1 MKNLDFLKGNLIAH
15 RGFHNLKEG
24 IPENSLAAFKRAIRN
39 NYVIE
44 LDVHLTR
51 DNKIVVFHDYNL
63 KRVCG
68 VNKVV
73 ESCTYDELLKYNLFN
88 TKHKIP
94 LLSSVLNLVNGKVG
108 LLIETKTIN
117 FNGNLERE
125 LSKLLDNYNGFF
137 AIQSFNFFSINW
149 FRKHKKKYVVGLLSS
164 DFNKRN
170 ISNLRKWIGKT
181 LLMDVILRTDFI
193 SYDIN
198 ALPSLYVQ
206 NKRKSK
212 LVLGWTVKTK
222 ADFTKGKHYCDNL
235 ICENLDDYVQI

>member
-44 LDVHLTR
+44 LDVHLTS

-63 KRVCG
+63 KRACG
-68 VNKVV
+68 VNKVI

-88 TKHKIP
+88 TNHKIP

-125 LSKLLDNYNGFF
+125 LSKLLDNYNGSF

-181 LLMDVILRTDFI
+181 LLMDIILRTDFI

-198 ALPSLYVQ
+198 ALPSSYVQ

-212 LVLGWTVKTK
+212 LVLGWTVRNK
-222 ADFTKGKHYCDNL
+222 ADFTKGKRYCDNF
-235 ICENLDDYVQI
+235 ICENIEKLE

>member
-24 IPENSLAAFKRAIRN
+24 IPENSLAAFKSAIRN

-63 KRVCG
+63 KRACG
-68 VNKVV
+68 VNKVI

-125 LSKLLDNYNGFF
+125 LSKLLDNYNGSF

-181 LLMDVILRTDFI
+181 LLMDIILRTDFI

-198 ALPSLYVQ
+198 ALPSSYVQ

-212 LVLGWTVKTK
+212 LVLGWTVRNK
-222 ADFTKGKHYCDNL
+222 ADFTKGKRYCDNF
-235 ICENLDDYVQI
+235 ICENIEKLE

>member
-24 IPENSLAAFKRAIRN
+24 IPENSLAAFKRTIRN

-63 KRVCG
+63 KRACG
-68 VNKVV
+68 VNKVI

-125 LSKLLDNYNGFF
+125 LSKLLDDYNGSF

-149 FRKHKKKYVVGLLSS
+149 FRKHKRKYVIGLLSS
-164 DFNKRN
+164 DFNERN

-181 LLMDVILRTDFI
+181 LLMDIILRTDFI

-198 ALPSLYVQ
+198 ALPSSYVQ

-212 LVLGWTVKTK
+212 LVLGWTVRNK
-222 ADFTKGKHYCDNL
+222 ADFTKGKRYCDNL
-235 ICENLDDYVQI
+235 ICENIEKLE

>member
-51 DNKIVVFHDYNL
+51 DSKIVVFHDYNL
-63 KRVCG
+63 KRACG
-68 VNKVV
+68 VNKVI

-125 LSKLLDNYNGFF
+125 LSKILDNYNGSF

-181 LLMDVILRTDFI
+181 LLMDIILRTDFI

-198 ALPSLYVQ
+198 ALPSSYVQ

-212 LVLGWTVKTK
+212 LVLGWTVRNK

-235 ICENLDDYVQI
+235 ICENLNDFI

>member
-1 MKNLDFLKGNLIAH
+1 MKNLDFLKGNLIVH

-63 KRVCG
+63 KRACG
-68 VNKVV
+68 VNKVI

-94 LLSSVLNLVNGKVG
+94 LLSSVFNLVNGKVG

-125 LSKLLDNYNGFF
+125 LSKLLDNYNGSF

-149 FRKHKKKYVVGLLSS
+149 FKKHKKKYVVGLLSS

-181 LLMDVILRTDFI
+181 LLMDIILRTDFI

-198 ALPSLYVQ
+198 ALPSSYVQ

-212 LVLGWTVKTK
+212 LVLG
-222 ADFTKGKHYCDNL
+222 
-235 ICENLDDYVQI
+235 